1 MKSILATLVLS
12 FVSSFATAHESYAV
26 HTCAINGRVSLK
38 VNLKS
43 KGPEVEAQYWNNKG
57 SRWATTYLE
66 TRYSYAN
73 GNSRVY
79 SVEALEGSPVA
90 FLQVDGGVKALDA
103 HGAIVSDCKS
113 AGDGGGYGDDYGGMR
128 GDEFFP

>member
-1 MKSILATLVLS
+1 MKSILAMLVLS
-12 FVSSFATAHESYAV
+12 FVSSFATADESYAV
-26 HTCAINGRVSLK
+26 HNCAINGRVSLK

-43 KGPEVEAQYWNNKG
+43 KGPEVEAQYWNNKS
-57 SRWATTYLE
+57 SRWAMTYLE

-73 GNSRVY
+73 GSARVY

-90 FLQVDGGVKALDA
+90 FLELGSVVKALDMS
-103 HGAIVSDCKS
+103 GALVADCQS
-113 AGDGGGYGDDYGGMR
+113 AGYGGGYGEDYGGMR